1 MADVYNTTAFSPQAI
16 PGFSVAVAVAAGDAQ
31 S

>member
-16 PGFSVAVAVAAGDAQ
+16 SCFSVADAAGDAQ

>member
-16 PGFSVAVAVAAGDAQ
+16 PGFSVAVAAGDAQ